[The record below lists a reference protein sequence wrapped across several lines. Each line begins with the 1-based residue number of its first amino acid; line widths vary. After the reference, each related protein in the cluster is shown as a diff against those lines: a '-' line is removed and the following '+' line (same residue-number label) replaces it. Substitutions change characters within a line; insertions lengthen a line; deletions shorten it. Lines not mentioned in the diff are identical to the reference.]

1 MFKKRVASIG
11 VTLSLLNNTAPI
23 MSTHATPSS
32 YYERQDYTLT
42 TLVDY
47 IDVIKEKLA
56 IVQAERDDL
65 QQKYDDV
72 VTQLDRLQAIPVFD
86 PNDITILSESSVY
99 HLNKA

>member
-47 IDVIKEKLA
+47 IDVIKEKLEKRLVKEKIKEA
-56 IVQAERDDL
+56 KERRT
-65 QQKYDDV
+65 
-72 VTQLDRLQAIPVFD
+72 TQ
-86 PNDITILSESSVY
+86 
-99 HLNKA
+99 